1 MLTTQAINLV
11 NPEPMMVTWDI
22 GRRCNYDCTYCE
34 ATRHNNTSK
43 HRTVEELTAT
53 FNFIQRWTD
62 LYNKQRGMA
71 TTNINFTGGEP
82 TSNPH
87 FFDFID
93 HVKQFPEYNLSLTT
107 NGAWSKKLTGKIIK
121 NFSGVTVSYH
131 AEAHDELK
139 KQVLENIIALH
150 ASGIWL
156 QVNVMLHVDYW
167 DEAVNVCNKLD
178 ELGIKYNPRPIG
190 DGNIVRK
197 GWFSDSDGIMRR
209 TSHDY
214 SPEQITWFYNK
225 MGVSTPPTESKA
237 GTDVGRTCCG
247 RRCTIGKV
255 EGNWQPVKLIDT
267 QFKGWSCMVDH
278 YFLHIDQE
286 TDTVYHHQTCQA
298 LHGNKRGP
306 LGFLKDANQL
316 IADLETRLESK
327 ESIICPNTRCGC
339 GMCVPKAKDFEDF
352 IKIKKELLTQ
362 ETSL

>member
-1 MLTTQAINLV
+1 MIKTQAIKLI

-43 HRTVEELTAT
+43 HRTVEELKTT
-53 FNFIQRWTD
+53 FNFIQRWTK
-62 LYNKQRGMA
+62 LYNEQRNML

-93 HVKQFPEYNLSLTT
+93 YVKQFAEYNLSLTT
-107 NGAWSKKLTGKIIK
+107 NGAWNKKLTSKIIK

-131 AEAHDELK
+131 AEAHNTLK

-156 QVNVMLHVDYW
+156 QVNVMLHVDFW
-167 DEAVNVCNKLD
+167 NEAVGVCNQLD
-178 ELGIKYNPRPIG
+178 ILGIKYNPRPIG
-190 DGNIVRK
+190 DGNITRK
-197 GWFSDSDGIMRR
+197 GWFSDSDGVMRR
-209 TSHDY
+209 TSHEY
-214 SPEQITWFYNK
+214 TPEQIAWFYRK
-225 MGVSTPPTESKA
+225 MGVSTPTTESKA
-237 GTDVGRTCCG
+237 GTDIGRTCCG
-247 RRCTIGKV
+247 RRCTTGKV
-255 EGNWQPVKLIDT
+255 DGEWQPVKLIDT

-306 LGFLKDANQL
+306 LGVLKNADQL
-316 IADLETRLESK
+316 IADLKIRLQHD
-327 ESIICPNTRCGC
+327 ESIVCPNTRCGC
-339 GMCVPKAKDFEDF
+339 GMCVPKAEDVKDF
-352 IKIKKELLTQ
+352 IQIKKEFLTQ
-362 ETSL
+362 ETFL